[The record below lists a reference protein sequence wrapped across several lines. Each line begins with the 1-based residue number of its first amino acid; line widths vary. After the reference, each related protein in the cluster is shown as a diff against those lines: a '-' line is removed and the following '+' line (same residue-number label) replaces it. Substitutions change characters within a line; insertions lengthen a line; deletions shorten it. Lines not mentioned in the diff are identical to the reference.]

1 MHTFDYIL
9 DSALVLIVI
18 LQLRE
23 REMSWRQLVRPV
35 VILAIAVANYLH
47 GFPTQGNDLLLI
59 GAFALVG
66 ATIGILSGTTVIMR
80 RGESGAVMFRSG
92 PESAFFWVLG
102 MGSRFAFIYWITH
115 SGASTIARFTV
126 HHSISGSNAW
136 TVALL
141 GMAVFEVLSR
151 TAIMARRWRQL
162 EPGTNLALA

>member
-1 MHTFDYIL
+1 MNTFDYIL

-23 REMSWRQLVRPV
+23 RQMTRRQLVRPV

-47 GFPTQGNDLLLI
+47 GIPTQGNDLLLI
-59 GAFALVG
+59 SAFALAG
-66 ATIGILSGTTVIMR
+66 ATIGILSGITVIMR
-80 RGESGAVMFRSG
+80 RGENGATMFRSG

-115 SGASTIARFTV
+115 TGEGTIARWSAN
-126 HHSISGSNAW
+126 HSISGGNTW

-151 TAIMARRWRQL
+151 TVIMAYRWHQL
-162 EPGTNLALA
+162 EPTAGIALA